1 MISDEDFRFLL
12 DVSRGATK
20 ILEIGTGTGKSTAA
34 LALCGARLH
43 TIDKDDIF
51 VYNGL
56 NARRYNCTSNEW
68 WKSTDHANFDF
79 LFIDGQLNDIDC
91 DEILKR
97 TTNNFKVVFHDYI
110 GGENHRD
117 KNKTFNNKGVF
128 NLELLMKKALI
139 NYDIQEQ
146 LGGTH
151 CILLEFKKDK

>member
-79 LFIDGQLNDIDC
+79 LFIDGQLNDMIY
-91 DEILKR
+91 ILR
-97 TTNNFKVVFHDYI
+97 WIYLSRNLSNGNIACVLCSIYWLVF
-110 GGENHRD
+110 
-117 KNKTFNNKGVF
+117 
-128 NLELLMKKALI
+128 L
-139 NYDIQEQ
+139 Q
-146 LGGTH
+146 
-151 CILLEFKKDK
+151 

>member
-1 MISDEDFRFLL
+1 MVYLL
-12 DVSRGATK
+12 
-20 ILEIGTGTGKSTAA
+20 IQ
-34 LALCGARLH
+34 
-43 TIDKDDIF
+43 DIPTPWI
-51 VYNGL
+51 L

-97 TTNNFKVVFHDYI
+97 TTKNFKVVFHDYI
-110 GGENHRD
+110 GGDNHRD